1 MQVEV
6 IFMWIIFGFLSL
18 LFLIVSFLK
27 KKTNLFILLSI
38 SCAALVLLNQYTIV
52 NTWVNN
58 EDWSALTD
66 VVPTLT
72 TILIVYVVCMII
84 LNIVS
89 NILYSRKEK

>member
-1 MQVEV
+1 
-6 IFMWIIFGFLSL
+6 MWIIFGFLSL

-38 SCAALVLLNQYTIV
+38 SCVMLVLLNQYTIV
-52 NTWVNN
+52 NIWVKN

-72 TILIVYVVCMII
+72 TILIVYVVCMIFLNFVSYI
-84 LNIVS
+84 LN
-89 NILYSRKEK
+89 SRKKK